1 MEIHSSGSPSVE
13 RSISAVRRASAEINS
28 SLFTRS
34 RNSRRSAGVA
44 MR

>member
-1 MEIHSSGSPSVE
+1 MGVHSSGVPFTE
-13 RSISAVRRASAEINS
+13 RSISAVRRASAEVNS
-28 SLFTRS
+28 SLFTPS